1 MSEKKSGGD
10 FRYSVGE
17 SKVPWHAVGEFFNGS
32 DALNLVRFL
41 LPDNGNPE
49 YDAVFKQAAD
59 AITKLENVSGRATK
73 LTLGQNVAA
82 AEQKA
87 VEYFGSKYAC
97 FVDNWTGGMEIAY
110 KLAGLKAG
118 DEVIM
123 PAVTFIA
130 TMAYPLSI
138 GAKIVFADVDPET
151 INMDPAD
158 VARKITPKTKMI
170 VPVHLGGYPV
180 DMDPIMELAKKHDI
194 CVMEDAAHGMGGVY
208 KGKKLGA
215 IGNFG
220 GFSLHEVKNINS
232 LGEGG
237 VLLANDDYAAHA
249 FGASYK
255 GKKIGTIGHFT
266 GFSLHEVKNCTSF
279 GEGGVLTTNI
289 AEFRDEMKRSRF
301 LGLDFTRKI
310 KDWLY
315 DISPLID
322 RFGNVQVAQNH
333 SVTEI
338 QAVGLLLQMQRLDEI
353 IAIRRKAAEYMNSVL
368 SQEEGILVEKADT
381 AETYGTH
388 HLYLLRIDPEV
399 VGGDI
404 QMLSRKLQEKGLTN
418 ITHFGPMY
426 RFKIMKDMGYDE
438 EAIAATC
445 PNTEKMFYHSYTHL
459 PLYPLT
465 EEQLVYQ
472 ANAVVEAVREMKAGK

>member
-17 SKVPWHAVGEFFNGS
+17 SKVPWHAVGEYFNGS

-49 YDAVFKQAAD
+49 YAAAYQQAAD
-59 AITKLENVSGRATK
+59 ALAKLENVSGRATK

-97 FVDNWTGGMEIAY
+97 FVDNWTGGMEIGY

-180 DMDPIMELAKKHDI
+180 DMDPIMELAKKHDLF
-194 CVMEDAAHGMGGVY
+194 VMEDAAHGMGGMY

-237 VLLANDDYAAHA
+237 VLLANDDFA
-249 FGASYK
+249 
-255 GKKIGTIGHFT
+255 GKQ
-266 GFSLHEVKNCTSF
+266 LAN
-279 GEGGVLTTNI
+279 
-289 AEFRDEMKRSRF
+289 ARF

-315 DISPLID
+315 DISPLTD
-322 RFGNVQVAQNH
+322 RFGNIQVAQNH

-388 HLYLLRIDPEV
+388 HLYLLRIDPEIC
-399 VGGDI
+399 GGNI
-404 QMLSRKLQEKGLTN
+404 QTLSKKLAEKGLTN

-445 PNTEKMFYHSYTHL
+445 PNTERMFYHSYTHL

-472 ANAVVEAVREMKAGK
+472 AKAVVEAVREMKAGK

>member
-1 MSEKKSGGD
+1 MSEKSGGD
-10 FRYSVGE
+10 FRYAVGE

-32 DALNLVRFL
+32 DASELVKFL
-41 LPDNGNPE
+41 LPDGGDPAYN
-49 YDAVFKQAAD
+49 AAFAKVQTALTELAD
-59 AITKLENVSGRATK
+59 VSGRATK
-73 LTLGQNVAA
+73 LTLGKKVSEAEEAA
-82 AEQKA
+82 
-87 VEYFGSKYAC
+87 VNYFGSKYAC

-138 GAKIVFADVDPET
+138 GAKIVFADIDPET
-151 INMDPAD
+151 INLDPAD
-158 VARKITPKTKMI
+158 VERKITPKTKMI
-170 VPVHLGGYPV
+170 VPVHLGGFPV
-180 DMDPIMELAKKHDI
+180 DMDPIMELAKKHGLT
-194 CVMEDAAHGMGGVY
+194 VMEDAAHGMGGAY

-237 VLLANDDYAAHA
+237 ILLANDDYAGKQLA
-249 FGASYK
+249 GA
-255 GKKIGTIGHFT
+255 
-266 GFSLHEVKNCTSF
+266 
-279 GEGGVLTTNI
+279 
-289 AEFRDEMKRSRF
+289 RF

-315 DISPLID
+315 DISPLVD

-333 SVTEI
+333 SATEI
-338 QAVGLLLQMQRLDEI
+338 QALGLLLQMKRLDNI
-353 IAIRRKAAEYMNSVL
+353 IAIRRQAAEYMNGVL
-368 SQEEGILVEKADT
+368 SEEKGILVEKADT

-388 HLYLLRIDPEV
+388 HLYLLRIDPKQ
-399 VGGDI
+399 VGGNI
-404 QMLSRKLQEKGLTN
+404 QQLSAKLAAKGLTN

-426 RFKIMKDMGYDE
+426 RFKIMRDLGYNE
-438 EAIAATC
+438 HEIAATC
-445 PNTEKMFYHSYTHL
+445 PQTEEMFYNSYTHL

-472 ANAVVEAVREMKAGK
+472 AKAVVEAVRELKAGK

>member
-237 VLLANDDYAAHA
+237 VLLANDDYAGNQLANA
-249 FGASYK
+249 
-255 GKKIGTIGHFT
+255 
-266 GFSLHEVKNCTSF
+266 
-279 GEGGVLTTNI
+279 
-289 AEFRDEMKRSRF
+289 RF

-381 AETYGTH
+381 ADTYGTH

-399 VGGDI
+399 CNGDI
-404 QMLSRKLQEKGLTN
+404 QELSQRLKDKGLTN

-426 RFKIMKDMGYDE
+426 RFRIMKEFGYDE
-438 EAIAATC
+438 NAIAATC
-445 PNTEKMFYHSYTHL
+445 PVTEKMFYKSYTHL

-465 EEQLVYQ
+465 REQLEYQ
-472 ANAVVEAVREMKAGK
+472 AKAVVEAVREMKNK

>member
-180 DMDPIMELAKKHDI
+180 DMDPIMELAKKHGI

-237 VLLANDDYAAHA
+237 VLLANDDYAGNQLANA
-249 FGASYK
+249 
-255 GKKIGTIGHFT
+255 
-266 GFSLHEVKNCTSF
+266 
-279 GEGGVLTTNI
+279 
-289 AEFRDEMKRSRF
+289 RF

-322 RFGNVQVAQNH
+322 RFGNIQVAQNH

-338 QAVGLLLQMQRLDEI
+338 QAVGLLLQMKRLDEI